1 MRNPGRSPRNSILFL
16 AAIFALS
23 LGFSHQASAQL
34 DTRERRE
41 RTIIIRYDGTQIT
54 LTNFMLELLF
64 TSADARKKIDDL
76 GVSVDFYAN
85 EDVEQPSG
93 VFAGIIAVSSEKK
106 IGDED
111 EKFRVIQ
118 DVAAKILNKRLY
130 RQRRELLHIQ
140 HKERLSLLAG
150 KGNEI
155 QKIRKEMEE
164 KVANGSPATFQTMYA
179 EMIKRVTEQRIQS
192 DVNVV
197 RAEALQEAVAQLKKE
212 RNKLT
217 EQRNLL
223 QQQIGF
229 ETDELQKMEI
239 ATSFEE
245 LRKIEVEMREAQ
257 TKYGK
262 GHPELAKFNK
272 MREAMTKQVDL
283 QTRKLKEKLELQD
296 LLEQIDVQL
305 TQLNDD
311 AARTAKEYQAQ
322 LLQQNVAD
330 VEQDLLKRQSDE
342 VRQSLSD
349 TAKVVPALES
359 KLQMLVEVLQMLQE
373 EKMQLDAEIRNLQ
386 PVTVEIW

>member
-1 MRNPGRSPRNSILFL
+1 MRNPSRSPRNFILFL
-16 AAIFALS
+16 AAILALS
-23 LGFSHQASAQL
+23 LGSHLTSAQL

-262 GHPELAKFNK
+262 EHPELAKFNK

-359 KLQMLVEVLQMLQE
+359 KLQMLVEELQMLQE